1 MKYNLAAIGTA
12 IYAILFFIN
21 QQTEFAGT
29 AVAIHIN
36 KYICAMQ
43 FNTVIFDMDGLL
55 IDSEPIW
62 NEAADEIFK
71 QYGITISTEQY
82 STTTGMRIKEFVL
95 YWFRVNGIPAENAA
109 AAEEK
114 IIQLVIDKVKTKGK
128 AMQGLEHIFNFFISR
143 KYKIGLA
150 SSSPMSLI
158 DVVVGKLGIGNYIH
172 AVCSAAHLPYGKPHP
187 QVYLDCAAALASHPH
202 ECICFEDSFNG
213 LIAAKAAGM
222 KCVVIPAQHD
232 TGKPKFGAADL
243 KISSLQ
249 NFNDLLLHTL

>member
-1 MKYNLAAIGTA
+1 
-12 IYAILFFIN
+12 
-21 QQTEFAGT
+21 
-29 AVAIHIN
+29 
-36 KYICAMQ
+36 MQ
-43 FNTVIFDMDGLL
+43 LNTVIFDMDGLL

-71 QYGITISTEQY
+71 QYGLRISTEQY
-82 STTTGMRIKEFVL
+82 ATTTGMRIKEFVL
-95 YWFRVNGIPAENAA
+95 YWFRLNSIPAENAA

-114 IIQLVIDKVKTKGK
+114 IIQLVIEKVKAKGK
-128 AMQGLEHIFNFFISR
+128 PMPGLEHIFNFFISR

-158 DVVVGKLGIGNYIH
+158 DVVIDKLGVRNYIN
-172 AVCSAAHLPYGKPHP
+172 AVCSGADLPLGKPHP
-187 QVYLDCAAALASHPH
+187 QVYLDCAAALNSQAH

-222 KCVVIPAQHD
+222 KCVVIPAKHD
-232 TGKPKFGAADL
+232 SSKAKFSAADL
-243 KISSLQ
+243 KISSLH

>member
-1 MKYNLAAIGTA
+1 
-12 IYAILFFIN
+12 
-21 QQTEFAGT
+21 
-29 AVAIHIN
+29 
-36 KYICAMQ
+36 
-43 FNTVIFDMDGLL
+43 MDGLL

-71 QYGITISTEQY
+71 QHGLQISVEQY
-82 STTTGMRIKEFVL
+82 ATTTGMRIKEFVL
-95 YWFRVNGIPAENAA
+95 YWFRLNNIPAENAA

-114 IIQLVIDKVKTKGK
+114 IIQLVIEKVKAKGK

-158 DVVVGKLGIGNYIH
+158 DVVLDKLGVRNYIN
-172 AVCSAAHLPYGKPHP
+172 AVCSAANLPLGKPHP
-187 QVYLDCAAALASHPH
+187 QVYLDCAAALNSQTH

-222 KCVVIPAQHD
+222 KCVVIPAKHD
-232 TGKPKFGAADL
+232 IMKPKFTAADL

-249 NFNDLLLHTL
+249 NFNELLLHTL